1 MNTVRRRVA
10 VLVVALLGAGGS
22 AITAGPA
29 AAASA
34 PGTVLSSAP
43 ATLPSELAGLAT
55 AKRIQYVSTDVNGAT
70 IPATG
75 LVLTPKTGK
84 NNKTVAW
91 GHGSTGLA
99 DQCAPSISQ
108 AVFWPEARAAIA
120 GLLQR
125 GWTVAAPDY
134 PGLGTPQPH
143 PYFVGKSEAR
153 AVIDSVKAA
162 RDLDRS
168 LSTQYVVDGH
178 SQGGQ
183 AALFVGELAPSY
195 DGPLELRGVVAI
207 APVNHVEIL
216 APAIPDFPNRGYL
229 VMALAGLST
238 VEPTVN
244 PAALLAAPAR
254 LRLPVL
260 LTGCLNEI
268 LAAYEPLEGDNFLA
282 GGTLPQTVVDKMV
295 RWENPAQS
303 PPSAPIL
310 LVQGTADEAVPAF
323 VTEMLATD
331 KNDAYP
337 SRLIEL
343 KEYEGEDHEGAV
355 FASVDYVSDWIAT
368 RFR

>member
-10 VLVVALLGAGGS
+10 VLLVALLGAGAS
-22 AITAGPA
+22 LITTGPA
-29 AAASA
+29 AAAPA
-34 PGTVLSSAP
+34 PGTVISSVPAALPGELS
-43 ATLPSELAGLAT
+43 GLAT

-75 LVLTPKTGK
+75 LVLTPKKGK

-120 GLLQR
+120 GLLRR

-153 AVIDSVKAA
+153 GVIDSVKAA
-162 RDLDRS
+162 RNLDSS

-195 DGPLELRGVVAI
+195 DGPLELRGVVGI
-207 APVNHVEIL
+207 APVSHVDIL
-216 APAIPDFPNRGYL
+216 APAIPEFPDSI
-229 VMALAGLST
+229 VA
-238 VEPTVN
+238 
-244 PAALLAAPAR
+244 
-254 LRLPVL
+254 
-260 LTGCLNEI
+260 
-268 LAAYEPLEGDNFLA
+268 
-282 GGTLPQTVVDKMV
+282 KMV

-310 LVQGTADEAVPAF
+310 LVQGTADEAVPAV
-323 VTEMLATD
+323 VTEMFLTD
-331 KNDAYP
+331 RNDAYP
-337 SRLIEL
+337 TALIQL

-355 FASVDYVSDWIAT
+355 YASVDYVADWIAA